1 MENETRAPGWWRRN
15 ALALGLA
22 AVLLVATV
30 GITSW
35 KEWSDYFGTRPV
47 QPISV
52 DVAAETQFAG
62 ATWQLV
68 NVLAGTSEDV
78 AQIPDGTTMLL
89 VRVQVTPDPGGEAA
103 PTCSVRLSGRGG
115 AHGDREWNSA
125 AYRSIGYRTTDG
137 FESYCPPDAVAPYQ
151 LEVPFIIPTDSAAET
166 GDLSLVIEVVDQ
178 LPQYLRLAL
187 PAG

>member
-1 MENETRAPGWWRRN
+1 MKNETRAPGWWRRN

-89 VRVQVTPDPGGEAA
+89 VRVQVTPDPGGEGQQPMGPVGYAWTDAA
-103 PTCSVRLSGRGG
+103 AGRMPLHRCRIGAGSDHFVSPDPSCEGQIHERLL
-115 AHGDREWNSA
+115 
-125 AYRSIGYRTTDG
+125 GYG
-137 FESYCPPDAVAPYQ
+137 
-151 LEVPFIIPTDSAAET
+151 
-166 GDLSLVIEVVDQ
+166 
-178 LPQYLRLAL
+178 LP
-187 PAG
+187 GE